1 MTIDQLKVE
10 YEAALSPLN
19 MDKAL
24 KLKLQIEDME
34 GEHGR
39 ANKGVKTSLGR
50 NTFRSRKQWSGK
62 Q

>member
-34 GEHGR
+34 GEHAR
-39 ANKGVKTSLGR
+39 SLGTKGIKLPPRR
-50 NTFRSRKQWSGK
+50 NAIR
-62 Q
+62 